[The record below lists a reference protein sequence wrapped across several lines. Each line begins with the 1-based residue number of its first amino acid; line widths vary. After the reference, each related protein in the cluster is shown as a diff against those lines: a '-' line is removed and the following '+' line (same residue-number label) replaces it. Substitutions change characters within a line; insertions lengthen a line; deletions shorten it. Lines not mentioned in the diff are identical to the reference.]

1 MVSFSAVACSNS
13 SSPPREEQP
22 VDSGGEDA
30 TTDTAIDDGAD
41 RSDTSDST
49 APAAFLPGPYGTTP
63 RSVAGPFVVP
73 TSDGPWSFVD
83 NWTGADHYVFTV
95 FAPGSTLTSDYFRTL
110 FRPVS
115 VPRLL
120 AASPKNVHYFFLW
133 TKDQPGFETF
143 RAAAQTAIDGLADA
157 DQWKPRVHF
166 VTDKADTLE
175 GWVGDVIR
183 ARTTGKLPYKR
194 YDAQQF
200 AVDRTQHVREVGM
213 LGRLGG
219 SGTAPDLSFL
229 ASEAVYYE
237 FEYAREQRL
246 GKTVA
251 TVVPVMKDETV
262 VETKYVEVTLPDAA
276 TMATFDTLEVDL
288 TMNCENHR
296 DGECG
301 AWDYISDLRLCDE
314 TLPPPDPD
322 AGPDA
327 APPDPK
333 CDLELARWITSYWRE
348 GRWVTDV
355 SGMLAF
361 LQKGGKTKL
370 RWYASRQWDPR
381 TASYVASMSLRF
393 SNTGKKMRPVSAIK
407 LWDGGTLNDTYAAG
421 HPERTVVI
429 PAGTKKAEVYAL
441 ITGHGSETEQCAEFC
456 NHTHHFTMNGG
467 TKHSLTFPGAQSP
480 DGCRKLVDQGVV
492 PNQFGT
498 WYFGRGG
505 WCPGYDVRPFVA
517 DVTADLKPGGGD
529 VVRYEALIGTAAP
542 VAGSGYGNI
551 DLSAYLVLWQ

>member
-1 MVSFSAVACSNS
+1 MYASACSNSS
-13 SSPPREEQP
+13 SSPPREEPP
-22 VDSGGEDA
+22 VDAATEDA
-30 TTDTAIDDGAD
+30 GFDATLDDAPGDTLDGKP
-41 RSDTSDST
+41 S
-49 APAAFLPGPYGTTP
+49 AAFLPGPYGTTP
-63 RSVAGPFVVP
+63 RSVAGPFVVS
-73 TSDGPWSFVD
+73 TSDGPWSFSD
-83 NWTGADHYVFTV
+83 QWTGEDHYVFTV
-95 FAPGSTLTSDYFRTL
+95 YAPATSAIPGTTDYFKSL
-110 FRPVS
+110 FKPAA

-133 TKDQPGFETF
+133 TKDQPGFEAF
-143 RAAAQTAIDGLADA
+143 RADAQAAIDALADA
-157 DQWKPRVHF
+157 DHWKPRVHF
-166 VTDKADTLE
+166 VTDQADKLD

-213 LGRLGG
+213 LGRLGS
-219 SGTAPDLSFL
+219 SGTTPDLSFL
-229 ASEAVYYE
+229 ASEPAYYE
-237 FEYAREQRL
+237 FEHARDTKL
-246 GKTVA
+246 AAATA
-251 TVVPVMKDETV
+251 TVVPVLKEQTV
-262 VETKYVEVTLPDAA
+262 VDTAYADVTLPDAT

-288 TMNCENHR
+288 AMSCENHR

-301 AWDYISDLRLCDE
+301 AWDYISDLRLCED
-314 TLPPPDPD
+314 TPAPDPD
-322 AGPDA
+322 AGSDA
-327 APPDPK
+327 AAPAPK

-370 RWYASRQWDPR
+370 RWYASRQFDPR
-381 TASYVASMSLRF
+381 TANYVATLSLRF
-393 SNTGKKMRPVSAIK
+393 SNTGKKMRPVAAIK
-407 LWDGGTLNDTYAAG
+407 LWDGGSLNDTYAAN
-421 HPERTVVI
+421 HPARSVDV
-429 PAGTKKAEVYAL
+429 PAGTKKAELYAL
-441 ITGHGSETEQCAEFC
+441 ITGHGSETDECAEFC

-467 TKHSLTFPGAQSP
+467 TKHSLEFPMAKTN

-517 DVTADLKPGGGD
+517 DVTSDLKPGGGD
-529 VVRYEALIGTAAP
+529 VMHYQALVGTSPPA
-542 VAGSGYGNI
+542 AGSGYGNI
-551 DLSAYLVLWQ
+551 DLSAYLVLWR